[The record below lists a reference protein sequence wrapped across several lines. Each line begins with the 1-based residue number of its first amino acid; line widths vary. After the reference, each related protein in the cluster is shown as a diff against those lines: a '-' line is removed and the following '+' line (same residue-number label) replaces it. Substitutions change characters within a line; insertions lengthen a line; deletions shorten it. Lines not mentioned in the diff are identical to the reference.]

1 MKKMTSRE
9 EQLFTEKTELEAR
22 LSTQEKM
29 LTQQLEELKTAK
41 AEEARLSAQATM
53 LAQEL
58 EELKTAKADE
68 EARLSLMA
76 EAVSSIAVQPIITSI
91 TKPMSNGMR
100 DHRETDFR
108 YPFKTRPTTLHR
120 S

>member
-1 MKKMTSRE
+1 MTSRE

-68 EARLSLMA
+68 EARLSLPA
-76 EAVSSIAVQPIITSI
+76 QAVSSIAVHPNHHFNHQ
-91 TKPMSNGMR
+91 
-100 DHRETDFR
+100 TDVQR
-108 YPFKTRPTTLHR
+108 Y